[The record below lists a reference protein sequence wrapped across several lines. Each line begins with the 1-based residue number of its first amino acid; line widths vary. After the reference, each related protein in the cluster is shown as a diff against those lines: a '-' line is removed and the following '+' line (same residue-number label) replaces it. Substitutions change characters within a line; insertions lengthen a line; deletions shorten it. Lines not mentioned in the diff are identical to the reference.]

1 MKIIIV
7 DKMERFRVKQIKELQ
22 RTGEVLFTSLDRNA
36 LNTLPKNIY
45 KDEVILMPDPDVFEW
60 NLGKKELRGF
70 KKLKAI
76 CLPTTAFDWI
86 DTEYCRRNNIV
97 ICNNPHYSTEAV
109 AEYAIWMM
117 LSLARKTPLMINGS
131 LKSFDQKALQ
141 TETRQKVMGII
152 GLGNIGTRIAEY
164 GDRMGM
170 RVIYHSK
177 SKKDTFFQKVSLKK
191 LLKTADFIFPTFAV
205 NKQTK
210 QLLTKENINL
220 IKPTSFIISIID
232 KNAINYAYL
241 VRQVNQEKL
250 AGFAY
255 ETTTFDGQRKYKKN
269 ILAVPPLA
277 WYSKESLERCY
288 ESLTETI
295 ISATTNNPI
304 NRVF

>member
-1 MKIIIV
+1 
-7 DKMERFRVKQIKELQ
+7 
-22 RTGEVLFTSLDRNA
+22 
-36 LNTLPKNIY
+36 
-45 KDEVILMPDPDVFEW
+45 
-60 NLGKKELRGF
+60 
-70 KKLKAI
+70 
-76 CLPTTAFDWI
+76 
-86 DTEYCRRNNIV
+86 
-97 ICNNPHYSTEAV
+97 
-109 AEYAIWMM
+109 
-117 LSLARKTPLMINGS
+117 
-131 LKSFDQKALQ
+131 
-141 TETRQKVMGII
+141 MGII